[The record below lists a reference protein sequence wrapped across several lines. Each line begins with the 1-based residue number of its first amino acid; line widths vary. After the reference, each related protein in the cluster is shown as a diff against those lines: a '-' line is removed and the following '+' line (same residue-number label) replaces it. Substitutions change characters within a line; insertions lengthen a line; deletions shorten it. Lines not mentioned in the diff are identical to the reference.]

1 MKKIIHWLTKPFRKH
16 IHNYSILVM
25 DTPMEND
32 THYLIF
38 QCKCG
43 DVKVDRVH
51 RESEVYKSIK
61 KK

>member
-1 MKKIIHWLTKPFRKH
+1 
-16 IHNYSILVM
+16 M